1 MVYQWK
7 VLCSRI
13 VPWFTVTDNIYK
25 IESANMLTFFFFSP
39 KKKKKS
45 NMVNTI
51 RFTSGNNSNDYP

>member
-25 IESANMLTFFFFSP
+25 IESANMLTFFFFSQ
-39 KKKKKS
+39 KKKKKKKK
-45 NMVNTI
+45 I
-51 RFTSGNNSNDYP
+51 KCGEYYLIYIWKQF